1 MPVQLGHAQLN
12 ARRRQ
17 GVNGDDEGQRTK
29 EGAARTTAIVEAYCD
44 EVGLKRPKPYAEWC
58 ADVVRDHGDLA
69 IKFIA
74 MAERRKFG
82 DDGESIYPT
91 KNANTRF
98 SLAVAAQFTGNQHRE
113 YLRWFLQQGF
123 SPKRVIDV
131 GCDNGVT
138 TCAYARFFPDAEVV
152 GLDIVR
158 ASVKCGQRLARNLRL
173 QNVRFVQ
180 GDLLTSISTD
190 VEAYDLVVAS
200 LFVYEAP
207 SNEWGQMAKNLASL
221 VAPRRGRLVSFEPFA
236 DSALDSWVEELRG
249 AGLLVES
256 QDQVGF
262 RSADDRP
269 FDIAALVCRD
279 RG

>member
-1 MPVQLGHAQLN
+1 MK
-12 ARRRQ
+12 RRGR
-17 GVNGDDEGQRTK
+17 R
-29 EGAARTTAIVEAYCD
+29 AARTAAIVEAYCD

-58 ADVVRDHGDLA
+58 SDVVRDHGDLA

-82 DDGESIYPT
+82 DDGDDESIYPT

-98 SLAVAAQFTGNQHRE
+98 SLDVAAQFTGNQHRE

-158 ASVKCGQRLARNLRL
+158 ASVKCCQRLARNLRL

-180 GDLLTSISTD
+180 GDLLTPVSTD

-200 LFVYEAP
+200 MVVYEAP

-236 DSALDSWVEELRG
+236 DSALDSWLEELRG

-256 QDQVGF
+256 QDHVGF
-262 RSADDRP
+262 LTADDRP
-269 FDIAALVCRD
+269 FDITALVCRD